1 MLLERYES
9 VNLFDI
15 VSLEHNPVLDELDR
29 LLEEDALFQAVKA
42 DLAQRYPH
50 TLDPWAPLHTGR
62 SHVADAGRQAPV
74 PLEL

>member
-1 MLLERYES
+1 MLLDKYES

-15 VSLEHNPVLDELDR
+15 VPLEHDPVLDELDR

-50 TLDPWAPLHTGR
+50 TM
-62 SHVADAGRQAPV
+62 
-74 PLEL
+74 